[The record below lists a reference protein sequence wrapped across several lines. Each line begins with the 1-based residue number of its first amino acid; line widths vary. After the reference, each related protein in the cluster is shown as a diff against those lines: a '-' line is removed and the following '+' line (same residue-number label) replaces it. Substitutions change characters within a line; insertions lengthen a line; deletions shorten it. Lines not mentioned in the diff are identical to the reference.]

1 MKPGYS
7 FSFDVIFKE
16 LKETGSLSRK
26 RQNEIK
32 IIAEMYGINSD
43 TYVWYFM
50 EGPRKDIEHT
60 LKYCDQNIVWRIFLG
75 LDWL

>member
-1 MKPGYS
+1 VCEPRYS

-26 RQNEIK
+26 RKKEIK
-32 IIAEMYGINSD
+32 IVAEMYGINLD

-60 LKYCDQNIVWRIFLG
+60 LKYRYCDQNIFEGFFWV
-75 LDWL
+75 

>member
-1 MKPGYS
+1 LSQYHS

-26 RQNEIK
+26 RKKEIK
-32 IIAEMYGINSD
+32 IVAEMYGINLD

-50 EGPRKDIEHT
+50 EGPRKDIRRT
-60 LKYCDQNIVWRIFLG
+60 YTKVL
-75 LDWL
+75 